1 MPDTRF
7 IIIKIM
13 LSISILTV
21 YFLQSKKKKQ
31 ITAVLFFFLTLS
43 WIWFPFTN
51 KSYLKEAYWQ

>member
-31 ITAVLFFFLTLS
+31 ITAVLFFFFNIIMTMIS
-43 WIWFPFTN
+43 I
-51 KSYLKEAYWQ
+51 Y